1 MNTIKFVK
9 SLEDSGVLI
18 DEVTETEKDEI
29 KKQEGSWSFVSTFRC
44 LISTASNFFSSKRYK
59 RKTSLKSR
67 KRMYSSKSLV
77 PLHPLSNIKIT
88 NYFNDMPWL
97 NGVFSRN
104 ILPRIKDVAYA
115 TYFNY
120 KNSKGK
126 Y

>member
-59 RKTSLKSR
+59 RKRSLKSR

-88 NYFNDMPWL
+88 NYFNDMP
-97 NGVFSRN
+97 
-104 ILPRIKDVAYA
+104 
-115 TYFNY
+115 
-120 KNSKGK
+120 
-126 Y
+126 